1 MTPDGHPAGSGHPP
15 PRRDGD
21 VPPRDGGVP
30 PRDDT
35 DQLPI
40 VEDAEPWPDPSG
52 GGSGR
57 AAAVGGV
64 VLVLL
69 VLGLLVVNAAIG
81 RNAEQLAAD
90 HAEEAVGVP
99 VDVRLSGWPVG
110 LRLLTGQPVDVR
122 IEARDV
128 PLPDTAAVIDRF
140 ELELDEVPVDRDL
153 LAGPEPELHAA
164 EGRFVVELGD
174 EAVQQLVGPVGRIPL
189 VDIELR
195 SGVARLSIARF
206 PVIDATAEVEDG
218 AIVFRP
224 TAPIGGFIQVELRID
239 ELPFGFRADDVEIRR
254 GLLRLSGSATDVRLA
269 PPPG

>member
-1 MTPDGHPAGSGHPP
+1 MTPSGHPAGSGHPP
-15 PRRDGD
+15 PRRDGA
-21 VPPRDGGVP
+21 VP

-35 DQLPI
+35 DQLPV
-40 VEDAEPWPDPSG
+40 VEVAGPGPDTTA
-52 GGSGR
+52 GSPGR
-57 AAAVGGV
+57 TAAVGGV
-64 VLVLL
+64 VLVVL
-69 VLGLLVVNAAIG
+69 VVLVAGLLVANAAIG
-81 RNAEQLAAD
+81 RNVEQLAAD

-153 LAGPEPELHAA
+153 LERPEPELHAA
-164 EGRFVVELGD
+164 EGRFFVELGD
-174 EAVQQLVGPVGRIPL
+174 DAVQQLVGPIGRIPL

-195 SGVARLSIARF
+195 SGVARLSVARF
-206 PVIDATAEVEDG
+206 AVIDATAEVEDG
-218 AIVFRP
+218 EIVFRP
-224 TAPIGGFIQVELRID
+224 TAPIGGFAQVELRID

-254 GLLRLSGSATDVRLA
+254 GVLRLSGSATDVRLA
-269 PPPG
+269 APPG